1 MPRDVQ
7 PHSIASF
14 HTHGQVDPA
23 AMGRRIVAKYV
34 PAPKRSLAE
43 VRVYTGR
50 PDPRQDSK
58 TYAAHMRQCA
68 EWEKSGL
75 IVVRHRQHRYPHN
88 CLIPPQRRRGLMS
101 SSRSTFVM
109 EIRRADFDVVLS
121 TDTDL
126 LLTLICYAPWRPGS
140 RLLGLRGARSLKWRP
155 GGAGRAGNG
164 ARCES
169 LASPYGHILST
180 GLTIAC
186 CDDTITTWLSSR
198 SPDQKKEEAPPVPPR
213 GEGGDHFA
221 LNRVSHDRLLSTSGL
236 YPTEVFQLCRGA
248 PHPRAGVSHSSNPT

>member
-1 MPRDVQ
+1 
-7 PHSIASF
+7 
-14 HTHGQVDPA
+14 
-23 AMGRRIVAKYV
+23 MGRRIVAKYV

-126 LLTLICYAPWRPGS
+126 LRALEAGVEIARAEGRPLPEVAAWR
-140 RLLGLRGARSLKWRP
+140 
-155 GGAGRAGNG
+155 GRAGRDG

-186 CDDTITTWLSSR
+186 CDDTITTCLSSR